1 MCERVRARMHMRAQ
15 SCLTLVSPCP
25 SSVNETFQA
34 RILVQK
40 GLPFPTL
47 GDLPNPGIEPGV
59 SFFSWIGRWIF
70 TTGATREAHWIDGG
84 PTKSVENRMRSR
96 FEGEYCGFSFGLS
109 SLEDIQVEIQG
120 CEACEEYYVR
130 DNRFGEFLT
139 IYIVTEISAMGR
151 LSSSFSLHV

>member
-1 MCERVRARMHMRAQ
+1 MCNVCLCALVHGVQLSVTPWTVVHQ
-15 SCLTLVSPCP
+15 SPLSMQFFRQEYW
-25 SSVNETFQA
+25 S
-34 RILVQK
+34 